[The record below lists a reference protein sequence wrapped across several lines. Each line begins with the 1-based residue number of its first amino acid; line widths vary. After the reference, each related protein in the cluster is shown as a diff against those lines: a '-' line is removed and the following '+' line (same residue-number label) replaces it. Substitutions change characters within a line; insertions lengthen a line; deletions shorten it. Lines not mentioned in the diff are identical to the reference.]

1 MDTYDPMKVTLVIGG
16 NIISGFHDGSFIQVS
31 RDEDT
36 WLRTVGA
43 DGRVARARNANKMG
57 MVTFTLQQG
66 SPSNS
71 VCSSLHNA
79 DELTGVPPG
88 AFQLIDQNGTT
99 VLAGDETFFLK
110 PADVE
115 FAKEVSGRQW
125 SLAVPKL
132 EGVVGGVL

>member
-1 MDTYDPMKVTLVIGG
+1 MDTYDPSKVTLVIAG

-43 DGRVARARNANKMG
+43 DGRVARARNLNKMG
-57 MVTFTLQQG
+57 IVTFTLQQG

-71 VCSSLHNA
+71 ICSALANT
-79 DELTGVPPG
+79 DDLTGVPPG
-88 AFQLIDQNGTT
+88 AFQIIDQNGTT
-99 VLAGDETFFLK
+99 NLSGDETFFLK

-125 SLAVPKL
+125 SLCVPKL
-132 EGVVGGVL
+132 EGIVGGVL